1 MQQSA
6 PPRVFDSL
14 TDVHRVFGLA
24 PPLHPLVSCVD
35 LSQVRLREGELGD
48 TFVLNFYKVAYKLT
62 ARGQARYG
70 QQYYDFGQG
79 GLVCTAPNQTFES
92 PVGVEAHGVMLL
104 FHSDLLLSYPLAHR
118 IRDYGFFDYAASE
131 ALHVSEQ
138 EKEILL
144 MVFRSIELELD
155 GRIDDSTQDVV
166 VSQIELL
173 LNYSRRYYRRQFIT
187 RKAANNSLLQRM
199 EEILSGYFDH
209 EEAATRGLP
218 TVQYLAEQLHLSPSY
233 LSDMLRSLTG
243 RSAQQHIHDALIT
256 KAKERLTTTDRSV
269 SEIAYD
275 LGFGYAQSFSRLFKT
290 KTRQSPLEFRRSFR

>member
-1 MQQSA
+1 MLQSA
-6 PPRVFDSL
+6 PPRLFDSL
-14 TDVHRVFGLA
+14 TELHRVFGLA

-35 LSQVRLREGELGD
+35 LSQVKLREGEVGD
-48 TFVLNFYKVAYKLT
+48 TFVLNFYKVAYKLR
-62 ARGQARYG
+62 AHGQARYG
-70 QQYYDFGQG
+70 QQYYDFGEG
-79 GLVCTAPNQTFES
+79 GLVFTRPHQTFES
-92 PVGVEAHGVMLL
+92 PEGVEARGVMLL
-104 FHSDLLLSYPLAHR
+104 FHPDLLLSYPLAR
-118 IRDYGFFDYAASE
+118 NIRDYGFFDYAASE

-144 MVFRSIELELD
+144 MVFRGIELELN

-187 RKAANNSLLQRM
+187 RKAANHDLLQRM
-199 EEILSGYFDH
+199 EELLSGYFDH
-209 EEAATRGLP
+209 DEAATQGLP
-218 TVQYLAEQLHLSPSY
+218 TVQYLAQQLHLSPSY

-243 RSAQQHIHDALIT
+243 RSAQQHIHDMLIA

-290 KTRQSPLEFRRSFR
+290 KTRQSPVEFRRSFR